1 MPILTALPSPISS
14 EEPPSEEGQ
23 DAPIYTEFDE
33 EFEEEPASPI
43 GHCVAIYHFEGMD
56 SLGGTLVTLV
66 GGRGRGGWHLGL
78 GSVEIRLQKT

>member
-66 GGRGRGGWHLGL
+66 GGRVRGGWHLGL

>member
-1 MPILTALPSPISS
+1 MPILTALPFPTSS

-43 GHCVAIYHFEGMD
+43 GHCVAIYHFDGLD

-78 GSVEIRLQKT
+78 GSVEIRLQQT

>member
-1 MPILTALPSPISS
+1 MPVLTALPSPTSS
-14 EEPPSEEGQ
+14 AEPPSEEGQ

-56 SLGGTLVTLV
+56 SPSGALVALV
-66 GGRGRGGWHLGL
+66 GDGGRGGWHLGL
-78 GSVEIRLQKT
+78 DSVEIRLQQT